1 MGECDDR
8 SRRCEGGQCLS
19 LQSKFDSWTIEPV
32 LALLHSAHSWVLPA
46 SWRLLEECAGEMC
59 VCGLPHSPSFATVH
73 CLRYMQGWRRKAWEW
88 GWDVSM
94 LECCSSNGT
103 ISFHLVPFQN
113 LDLGVRTDGV
123 RVNDVVMPPWAKGMT
138 RYCISLIAHIKCCF
152 KCSI

>member
-1 MGECDDR
+1 M
-8 SRRCEGGQCLS
+8 
-19 LQSKFDSWTIEPV
+19 
-32 LALLHSAHSWVLPA
+32 
-46 SWRLLEECAGEMC
+46 
-59 VCGLPHSPSFATVH
+59 
-73 CLRYMQGWRRKAWEW
+73 
-88 GWDVSM
+88 SM